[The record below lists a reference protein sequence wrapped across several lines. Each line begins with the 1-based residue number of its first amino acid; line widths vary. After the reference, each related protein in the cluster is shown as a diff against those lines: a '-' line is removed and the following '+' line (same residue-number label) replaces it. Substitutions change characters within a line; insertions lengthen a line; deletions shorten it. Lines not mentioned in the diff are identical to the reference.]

1 LQTAIAEG
9 RDLMLFFPYKLD
21 IALYRIPFFTILV
34 CVICIA
40 TFLSQVK
47 SSTAFARN
55 LGNYCAHEINA
66 DLQGILNAIDD
77 SELGAGCGNIFYGI
91 RESRDHDATIARLSH
106 EVRGL
111 EFYVDGAKDV
121 AYKESVIRYGYE
133 QFVSFV
139 PKELTDKLAFRPGE
153 YDFVGMF
160 TSTFAHASWG
170 HLIGNLIFFFIFASC
185 VESALGYGAFVG
197 AFLLMAVVTSM
208 AYSRSVIGTDALPAI
223 GLSGV
228 AMGMMALLT
237 TMLPRAKIWC
247 FFWFLFFFRR
257 FTLPVLVIAAWHIG
271 WNIYDLKHA
280 DPSSHINYVAHVSG
294 AVTGIVLGILY
305 RLFAQQRLQQLEMA
319 MES

>member
-1 LQTAIAEG
+1 
-9 RDLMLFFPYKLD
+9 MLFFPYKLD
-21 IALYRIPFFTILV
+21 IALYRITFFTILV
-34 CVICIA
+34 CLVCIA
-40 TFLSQVK
+40 TFLSQIK
-47 SSTAFARN
+47 SSTSFERN
-55 LGNYCAHEINA
+55 LGNYCAHEVNA
-66 DLQGILNAIDD
+66 DLQGMLNAIQDA
-77 SELGAGCGNIFYGI
+77 ELGAGCANIFFGV
-91 RESRDHDATIARLSH
+91 RESRDHDATIARLAH

-111 EFYVDGAKDV
+111 EFYRDEPRDI

-133 QFVSFV
+133 QFVSLV
-139 PKELTDKLAFRPGE
+139 PKDLTDKLAFRPGE
-153 YDFVGMF
+153 YDVVGMF
-160 TSTFAHASWG
+160 TSTFAHGSWD

-185 VESALGYGAFVG
+185 VESALGYGSFVG
-197 AFLLMAVVTSM
+197 AFMLMAVATSV
-208 AYSRSVIGTDALPAI
+208 AYSRSVSGADALPAI

-280 DPSSHINYVAHVSG
+280 DPSSHVNYMAHVSG
-294 AVTGIVLGILY
+294 AATGVVLGLLC
-305 RLFAQQRLQQLEMA
+305 RLFAPQRLQMA